1 MNDRELIKNL
11 EVLKRYVESCAA
23 SCGDKVHG
31 HIETITVCQ
40 EMVIKRPNQ
49 VNRPDACECQASHY
63 YREKSN
69 NFCGACGGEL

>member
-40 EMVIKRPNQ
+40 EMVIKRPNE
-49 VNRPDACECQASHY
+49 VNGPDALEICQCDKPDVMYSVCQ
-63 YREKSN
+63 
-69 NFCGACGGEL
+69 CGRAII